1 MLKQTQSQKLSQKIL
16 PQIIQRQSLLA
27 VPTIALEQMMKQ
39 ELELNPFLED
49 LDIVDSDTQ
58 SQESDTT
65 DKDKSSDETE
75 SLDDMSKADE
85 YNWDDY
91 FENDSDGYKTNMDF
105 KDNETSKLENLWKD
119 ETSFSD
125 NLISQLHMSGLSD
138 KEIYIGEH
146 IIGNLDDDGYLR
158 ETDEEILAEIERMKY
173 GTEYENETF
182 SLDDVKNVL
191 NHIKRFEPVGIA
203 SHNLVECLLTQLD
216 ELAIDSRIKKLCDS
230 ILNNYFE
237 EFRLKNYEKICKEL
251 QIDQETVNRVFETI
265 AKLNPK
271 PGIAESLEDRSFIYP
286 DLLVTKKEDEY
297 IVTLNDK
304 GIPQLKLN
312 NGYRNMILNEKS
324 KLTKET
330 KDFVQVN
337 FERAKWFL
345 DAIKSRRETMIKV
358 MNSILIRQYDFFENK
373 GEGLKPMYEKDV
385 AEDINMDISTVSRT
399 VRGKYVQTDF
409 GIYEL
414 KFFFSNYL
422 KTEEGDD
429 VSTKEIKN
437 KIKEIIEKEN
447 SAKPLTDDDLA
458 NELNNLGF
466 KIARR
471 TVAKYREAM
480 NIPKARLRRKL

>member
-1 MLKQTQSQKLSQKIL
+1 MLKQTQSQKLNQKIL

-49 LDIVDSDTQ
+49 LEIVEMESPTQ
-58 SQESDTT
+58 EAESTE
-65 DKDKSSDETE
+65 KDKTADDTENSD
-75 SLDDMSKADE
+75 DNSKADE

-91 FENDSDGYKTNMDF
+91 FENDSDGYKTNLDF
-105 KDNETSKLENLWKD
+105 KENESYKLENMWKD

-125 NLISQLHMSGLSD
+125 NLISQLHMSGISD

-146 IIGNLDDDGYLR
+146 IIGNLDEDGYLR
-158 ETDEEILAEIERMKY
+158 ETDEELLAEIERMKY
-173 GTEYENETF
+173 GTEYENESFT
-182 SLDDVKNVL
+182 LDEVKTVL
-191 NHIKRFEPVGIA
+191 DLIKRFEPVGIA
-203 SHNLVECLLTQLD
+203 SRNLVDCLLTQLD
-216 ELAIDSRIKKLCDS
+216 ELAIDSRIKNLCDK

-251 QIDQETVNRVFETI
+251 QVDQETVNKVFDTI
-265 AKLNPK
+265 SKLNPK
-271 PGIAESLEDRSFIYP
+271 PGISESLIDQTYIYP
-286 DLLVTKKEDEY
+286 DLIVTKKDEEY

-304 GIPQLKLN
+304 GIPQLRLN
-312 NGYRNMILNEKS
+312 NGYRNMIMNEKT

-345 DAIKSRRETMIKV
+345 DAIKSRRETMMKV
-358 MNSILIRQYDFFENK
+358 MNSILIRQFDFFENK

-422 KTEEGDD
+422 KNEDGDD
-429 VSTKEIKN
+429 ISTKEIKN

-447 SAKPLTDDDLA
+447 SAKPFTDDDLA